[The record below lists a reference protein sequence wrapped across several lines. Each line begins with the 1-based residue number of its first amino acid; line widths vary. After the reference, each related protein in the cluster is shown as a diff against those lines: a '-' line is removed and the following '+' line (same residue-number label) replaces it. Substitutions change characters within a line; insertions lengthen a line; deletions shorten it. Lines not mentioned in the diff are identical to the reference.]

1 MNQKLYTA
9 LRALLIAVVVVSA
22 AVVVRDLLAYRAGD
36 RTYEDAARTAGLVRP
51 DSPPPPAAEEP
62 EPPAAPGTPEPP
74 EEPDTPEAPDPLEAL
89 AAVDLEALRAYNP
102 EVAGWIEIPDTGISY
117 PLMQGANNQWYLK
130 HTWTGEPSSVGAIF
144 IDSRNSRDLGD
155 FHTIVYGH
163 RLRSG
168 AMFAPLRFYEDDA
181 YRQEH
186 PSVYIADDAGLHR
199 YDIFAVYAADV
210 KDRVYQ
216 ELDVEDEET
225 RQAFIRFCLD
235 SALADT
241 GVTPEAGDRILT
253 LSTCT
258 GDGYAQRWVVQAVL
272 RPEAEEGPEEGGGAG

>member
-1 MNQKLYTA
+1 M
-9 LRALLIAVVVVSA
+9 
-22 AVVVRDLLAYRAGD
+22 
-36 RTYEDAARTAGLVRP
+36 
-51 DSPPPPAAEEP
+51 
-62 EPPAAPGTPEPP
+62 
-74 EEPDTPEAPDPLEAL
+74 
-89 AAVDLEALRAYNP
+89 DLEALRAYNP

>member
-1 MNQKLYTA
+1 MLTM
-9 LRALLIAVVVVSA
+9 IFVSA
-22 AVVVRDLLAYRAGD
+22 AVVSACTAARWYLCRAGRRETEHWGGRVRLTALWNSGGAFGLPIGRRPLLALSLA
-36 RTYEDAARTAGLVRP
+36 
-51 DSPPPPAAEEP
+51 
-62 EPPAAPGTPEPP
+62 
-74 EEPDTPEAPDPLEAL
+74 AL

-144 IDSRNSRDLGD
+144 MDSRNSRDLGD
-155 FHTIVYGH
+155 FHTVVYGH

-272 RPEAEEGPEEGGGAG
+272 RPEEAEGGGGG